1 MRIDRRIRIATV
13 VVALVGIVRV
23 PAAGGHGA
31 VIRLGTQSI
40 AAGDSLSVVGEEFR
54 VGAEIR
60 LVLEGAAGRTLLST
74 LSADGEGRFQTAV
87 VIPLRTSPGG
97 YRVVA
102 EAGEDRATS
111 DLLVTAAAG
120 EGMAG
125 GHDETPAARATA
137 EELPLNR
144 EHQAAEG
151 ILGWALVGALIAL
164 GVWLARGART
174 SRQGP
179 LM

>member
-1 MRIDRRIRIATV
+1 MRIDSKIRIATL
-13 VVALVGIVRV
+13 VVALVGIIRV

-40 AAGDSLSVVGEEFR
+40 AAGDSLGVVGEEFR

-87 VIPLRTSPGG
+87 AIPLRTPPGG

-102 EAGEDRATS
+102 EAGEDRAIS

-125 GHDETPAARATA
+125 GHEETAAVRATD

-144 EHQAAEG
+144 RQPLAEG
-151 ILGWALVGALIAL
+151 ILGWTLVGALTAL

-179 LM
+179 PI

>member
-1 MRIDRRIRIATV
+1 MRIDRKIRIATI
-13 VVALVGIVRV
+13 VVALVGIVRM
-23 PAAGGHGA
+23 PTAGGHGA
-31 VIRLGTQSI
+31 VIRLGTQSV

-60 LVLEGAAGRTLLST
+60 LVLEGAAGRMLLST

-87 VIPLRTSPGG
+87 VIPLGTPPGG
-97 YRVVA
+97 YRIVA

-120 EGMAG
+120 KGMAG

-144 EHQAAEG
+144 RQPVAEG
-151 ILGWALVGALIAL
+151 VLGWSLVGALFTL

-179 LM
+179 PM